1 MPEIAEVR
9 VVRDTLKKKIL
20 KKKITNVK
28 VLYSNI
34 IVGNVDEFVK
44 TLKGRSFEDIK
55 SRGKWLIFD
64 LGEYSVLSHL
74 RMEGKFFYVSKDTEL
89 RKHSHIIFELDD
101 EMELRYDD
109 VRKFGRMELV
119 KTSEVDENPSIKKLG
134 IEPDD
139 ERLTAEYLLE
149 KFKGKSFIAKQALL
163 NQTIINGLGNIY
175 ANEVLF
181 AARISPMRPVGKID
195 KKEAKDIVKYARE
208 ITNKAY
214 EMGGSTIRS
223 YTSSLGV
230 IGHYQDLLK
239 VHGKEG
245 EPCEICGEPIKRKK
259 IEGRSAFYCDKCQ
272 K

>member
-20 KKKITNVK
+20 NKKIANVR
-28 VLYSNI
+28 VLYDNI
-34 IVGNVDEFVK
+34 VINDSREFSK
-44 TLKGRSFEDIK
+44 TLKGLSFRDIT

-64 LGEYSVLSHL
+64 LKEYSILSHL
-74 RMEGKFFYVSKDTEL
+74 RMEGKFFYVEKGEPL
-89 RKHSHIIFELDD
+89 RKHTHVIFEFED
-101 EMELRYDD
+101 ETELRYDD

-119 KTSEVDENPSIKKLG
+119 KTSEIETNPSIAKLG
-134 IEPDD
+134 LEPDD
-139 ERLTAEYLLE
+139 SSLTKEYLLF
-149 KFKGKSFIAKQALL
+149 KFAHKKKPAKSVLL
-163 NQTIINGLGNIY
+163 DQTIINGLGNIY

-181 AARISPMRPVGKID
+181 ASGISPFRPAEQITP
-195 KKEAKDIVKYARE
+195 KECERIITSSRE

-230 IGHYQDLLK
+230 IGHFQDQLK

-245 EPCEICGEPIKRKK
+245 QPCPNCKKPIKRTKL
-259 IEGRSAFYCDKCQ
+259 EGRSAYYCEHCQ